1 MCESATAAGTTTRCS
16 LCFVVC
22 ALGVC
27 ANERKNLHDR
37 RKKNEATQLAGMC
50 IVFAFAFAPVLRHS
64 FIHTYVYVCMHTCM
78 IACALSTT
86 LPAAA
91 AAALPQPPLPPSL
104 STGSRPVS
112 VSVYSNV
119 GSSWLLLL
127 LLPFCWVAC
136 YTSSSFFDFA
146 FATTTTIAHRAFTHT
161 HIFVV
166 VGSYILTYLSW
177 LAIDSGFILLLVL
190 LLSGSVG
197 SLAASE
203 RGGGLRA

>member
-1 MCESATAAGTTTRCS
+1 MVMAMCESATAAGTTTRCS

-27 ANERKNLHDR
+27 ANERKNLHDK

-91 AAALPQPPLPPSL
+91 TAALPQPPLPPSL

-127 LLPFCWVAC
+127 LLLPCCCCRSAGLLAILHLLFSISHLPPPPPSH
-136 YTSSSFFDFA
+136 TEHS
-146 FATTTTIAHRAFTHT
+146 HT
-161 HIFVV
+161 HIYLWLLVH
-166 VGSYILTYLSW
+166 TYLHT
-177 LAIDSGFILLLVL
+177 
-190 LLSGSVG
+190 
-197 SLAASE
+197 
-203 RGGGLRA
+203 